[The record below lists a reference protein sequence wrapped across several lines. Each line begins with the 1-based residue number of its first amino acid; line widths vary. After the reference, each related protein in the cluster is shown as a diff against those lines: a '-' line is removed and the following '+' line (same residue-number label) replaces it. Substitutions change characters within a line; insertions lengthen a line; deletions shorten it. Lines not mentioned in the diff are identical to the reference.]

1 MPTQAEYAYFFE
13 QAQGGILDMAVE
25 TRSGVSKLCAEA
37 RRRTVKE
44 KNKLIL
50 GISNRWRIEYAKIKE
65 ENDQWQK
72 ALDDAFHAA
81 MQDIDEQHATMNE
94 SIQR

>member
-1 MPTQAEYAYFFE
+1 MPTQAEYAQLFE
-13 QAQGGILDMAVE
+13 QAQGGVLDMAVD
-25 TRSGVSKLCAEA
+25 TRTGVSKLCAEA

-44 KNKLIL
+44 RNRLTL
-50 GISNRWRIEYAKIKE
+50 EISGRWKTEFAKIKL